1 MTSNPLYGPSAVPAI
16 ALRSRQAAQALSISL
31 STLERLTKSGEIP
44 VAKIGRCTIYGVDSL
59 KTWLDLQSKGGR
71 HASH

>member
-1 MTSNPLYGPSAVPAI
+1 MTTFALYGPSAVPAI
-16 ALRSRQAAQALSISL
+16 SLRPRQAAQALSISL

-44 VAKIGRCTIYGVDSL
+44 ATKIGRCNLYAVDSL
-59 KTWLDLQSKGGR
+59 KAWLDLRSKGGR

>member
-1 MTSNPLYGPSAVPAI
+1 MNSHALYEPSAVPAI
-16 ALRSRQAAQALSISL
+16 SLRPRQAAAALGISL

-44 VAKIGRCTIYGVDSL
+44 VAKIGRCNIYVVDSL
-59 KTWLDLQSKGGR
+59 KSWLDLQSKGGR